1 VDNTGEPTFSG
12 VTKEVVM
19 RRQLRRLP
27 RGGAILLALL
37 LGFLS
42 SPPPASASPP
52 ANDNFVDAQAIT
64 SFPFSDS
71 GDLSATTLE
80 PGEPQIC
87 NGQIG
92 TAWYTFTATSSAPI
106 TVDESGSDGQVA
118 FNIWQS
124 SGGGFGGLSFV
135 GCGSALEQRQF
146 SPQVGVTYYIQTG
159 SVNTSGFHL
168 QLQVTQLQ
176 GPAND
181 DFANATTVGNVP
193 FSDLGVH
200 IGNATVEQDE
210 NRTPNGAFTPLNSTV
225 WYAVTPQTTET
236 LTASMFLYCCT
247 APIFVVYTG
256 TSLATL
262 TQVASNSFQPVSWR
276 ASAGTTYYIQAGIG
290 FVTPG
295 IDVVM
300 DFSLNVAPPP
310 TAQFF
315 FSPFD
320 PSVFDTVQFF
330 DQSFDPAGLGIAS
343 QAWDLGD
350 GTPATGC
357 CPSHRYASDG
367 DYTVHETV
375 TTTDGRSATA
385 TQTLHIRT
393 HDVTISKLVAP
404 TSGKVGRTVQLVA
417 KLGNRHY
424 PETVEVDLLKSVPGG
439 FTQVGSLT
447 QNVPVLRANQT
458 LDFKINYSFVSED
471 ASLGHISFKAVA
483 RLLSG
488 RDALPGDNEVTSTPP
503 TRVTP

>member
-1 VDNTGEPTFSG
+1 MP
-12 VTKEVVM
+12 
-19 RRQLRRLP
+19 RQLRHLP
-27 RGGAILLALL
+27 RAGLAALLLALL
-37 LGFLS
+37 VAFLS
-42 SPPPASASPP
+42 SPTSASASPP
-52 ANDNFVDAQAIT
+52 ANDNFADAQAIT
-64 SFPFSDS
+64 SFPFSDN

-87 NGQIG
+87 NGEIG
-92 TAWYTFTATSSAPI
+92 SAWYTLTATSSAPI
-106 TVDESGSDGQVA
+106 TVDESGSDGVVG
-118 FNIWQS
+118 FTIWQS

-146 SPQVGVTYYIQTG
+146 TPQVGATYYIQTG
-159 SVNTSGFHL
+159 SNNDTGFHL

-181 DFANATTVGNVP
+181 NFANASVVASAP
-193 FSDLGVH
+193 FTDHGVH
-200 IGNATVEQDE
+200 IGSATVEQGE
-210 NRTPNGAFTPLNSTV
+210 NTLPSGAFTPLNSTV
-225 WYAVTPQTTET
+225 WYGITPQTSET
-236 LTASMFLYCCT
+236 LTASMFLFCCT
-247 APIFVVYTG
+247 APIIAVYTG
-256 TSLATL
+256 NSLGSL
-262 TQVASNSFQPVSWR
+262 TQVAGASFQPVSFR
-276 ASAGTTYYIQAGIG
+276 ANAGSTYYIQAGIG
-290 FVTPG
+290 FVG
-295 IDVVM
+295 CCDVTM

-315 FSPFD
+315 FNPFD
-320 PSVFDTVQFF
+320 PSVFDNVAFF

-350 GTPATGC
+350 GATATGC
-357 CPSHRYASDG
+357 CPNHRYAADG
-367 DYTVHETV
+367 DYTVNDTV

-385 TQTLHIRT
+385 TQTVHVRT

-417 KLGNRHY
+417 KVGNRHY

-458 LDFKINYSFVSED
+458 LDFKINYTFVSED
-471 ASLGHISFKAVA
+471 ANLGHISFKAVA

-488 RDALPGDNEVTSTPP
+488 RDALPADNEVTSTPP